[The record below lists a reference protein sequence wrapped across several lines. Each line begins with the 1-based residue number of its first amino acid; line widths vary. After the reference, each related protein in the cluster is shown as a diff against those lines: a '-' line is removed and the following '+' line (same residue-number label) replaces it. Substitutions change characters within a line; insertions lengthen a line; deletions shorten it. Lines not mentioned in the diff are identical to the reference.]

1 MTRNYIISCFKNNK
15 LVLTV
20 EVNMTQ
26 ERFEEQVAKGVIH
39 YVSVK
44 GEEYVYLSSFDNIT
58 ISGDIFIGD

>member
-1 MTRNYIISCFKNNK
+1 MLKNYRIGCFKNNK

-39 YVSVK
+39 YASVK
-44 GEEYVYLSSFDNIT
+44 GEEYVYLSSFDNII
-58 ISGDIFIGD
+58 ISGDIFIGE